1 MCSDPP
7 RLAFYFNAALLSIHM
22 NKPDQ
27 CKEVRSV
34 SAAPWPQPSAYSA
47 DRACTYARAYAPPQA
62 CAYAS
67 PCPHP

>member
-47 DRACTYARAYAPPQA
+47 DRACTYARA
-62 CAYAS
+62 
-67 PCPHP
+67 